1 MGIAIAP
8 LKLEAAS
15 TATLN
20 QVWQQANQTPL
31 LFDVTEYG
39 TLSVADYPE
48 PKIRSDV
55 YAIDADWNE
64 SPPTLALAVKSC
76 IPLSWFAADLH
87 REAIEQKLETIS
99 ECVHELLGCSDATQ
113 KIMANIRKSCS
124 DSDSPEVVEEWLG
137 NLEQAEF
144 ESVVQDIDLWL
155 TAEPN
160 WTYVKKICLSRLM
173 ERQKTIL
180 LVMTSDNQHGA
191 FSNRLQLESIIHTPV
206 ILSHHPAIRCMSLAV
221 RYKLPYERRTHAEHD
236 IRIKITVALAE
247 NMRH

>member
-1 MGIAIAP
+1 LGIAIAP

-20 QVWQQANQTPL
+20 QVWQQANQAPL

-64 SPPTLALAVKSC
+64 SPATLALAAESC

-87 REAIEQKLETIS
+87 REAIEQKLESIS
-99 ECVHELLGCSDATQ
+99 ESVHELLGCSGATQ
-113 KIMANIRKSCS
+113 NIMSNIRKSCG
-124 DSDSPEVVEEWLG
+124 DSDCPEGVEAWLG